1 MTLRA
6 HDFKYRESLA
16 RLKQS
21 KILIICLENPSR
33 EIYLKKNIS
42 KSEKS
47 NVSEEMGKNENP
59 GFYLSNYVKNTV
71 KLIC

>member
-1 MTLRA
+1 MTSRA
-6 HDFKYRESLA
+6 HDCKYRESLA

-21 KILIICLENPSR
+21 KILIICLENPLGR
-33 EIYLKKNIS
+33 YILKKNIS

-59 GFYLSNYVKNTV
+59 SFYLSNYVKNTV

>member
-47 NVSEEMGKNENP
+47 NVSEEMGKNENS
-59 GFYLSNYVKNTV
+59 GFYPSNYVKNTV